1 MESHH
6 VANAAAQFAVGRTT
20 SSKTATQPMVVPY
33 NTVWPCFPLT
43 LPYYEVMVPG
53 PPSGAT
59 PCYYNAVEKPSPTKS
74 RMFYLDRSVFDLVA
88 PHQYL
93 SLTDPKLLSWYLG
106 LSAEDRHIIQD
117 EGGFPQFLRR
127 HPALD
132 LSAHHVYVKHADNT
146 SWSRP
151 VLPTI
156 ICNKHKYVAHS
167 TYCEMMTRH
176 ISQKMPPEH
185 LAAYNSPVAHEP
197 GHQAAHRET
206 SAPPVSR
213 LNVEADPAVVM
224 SISLDMELERCR
236 KRGSP
241 ELRGHLST
249 TPGHSDRV
257 TDVAL
262 LQSDWSKDEE
272 TPSKFCSFNSDSVD
286 GGDGERRFIQ
296 SVEPE
301 WVRCP
306 LGPVED
312 MPCVPTCDVMVSTEL
327 PPSVSASTQS
337 ERPQTADKDVI
348 TEVHMADLDYLAGV
362 FIKLKAAQE
371 ERRDKM
377 KSETR
382 KECDCVQ
389 RAQRAELRLL
399 ALQHVMCRQHCWRLH
414 RVSAEGDQG
423 PSESSPKDPPA
434 NVSSVLQKLDSDY
447 KRMRERMQKGVPL
460 EQLTPLGVNSEE
472 TNTGASF
479 IPANIVGDVQGNLPS
494 RSIES
499 QECKTSG
506 EENGRPSDRSSDGC
520 QESQKQGKREEKSSP
535 RRVVALVPQDRGEA
549 HEPEEK
555 QTRAESC
562 KELNTSESW
571 YDAKEDLETT
581 ETGPDPTTTEESASD
596 QAESSVL
603 CVTNL
608 PSHVT
613 ESDVMLQLEKYG
625 ASEVCISVLKSD
637 LRVAIVMVS
646 GLRSAEEAARELNGF
661 RMDGRTLY
669 VEHVN
674 KPVGGN
680 RSRSQ
685 NQNQASGSI
694 TERQSSQEASKL
706 QPPTTTTDIS
716 TYGKPPLS
724 CSLRSR
730 KVVCISPTAKAT
742 CVPQHYGT
750 MGSFDALMTELTR
763 LHPDVDRQ
771 SIIDALVELRAEH
784 QGALSVLP
792 LGKIQ
797 EMTSELLT
805 RPETELPTRP
815 ERAT

>member
-1 MESHH
+1 
-6 VANAAAQFAVGRTT
+6 
-20 SSKTATQPMVVPY
+20 MVVPY

-132 LSAHHVYVKHADNT
+132 LSAHHVYVK
-146 SWSRP
+146 
-151 VLPTI
+151 
-156 ICNKHKYVAHS
+156 
-167 TYCEMMTRH
+167 
-176 ISQKMPPEH
+176 QMPPEH

-206 SAPPVSR
+206 VQR
-213 LNVEADPAVVM
+213 FCLH
-224 SISLDMELERCR
+224 I
-236 KRGSP
+236 
-241 ELRGHLST
+241 
-249 TPGHSDRV
+249 
-257 TDVAL
+257 VAL
-262 LQSDWSKDEE
+262 VSDWSKDEE

-625 ASEVCISVLKSD
+625 ASEVSISVLKSD